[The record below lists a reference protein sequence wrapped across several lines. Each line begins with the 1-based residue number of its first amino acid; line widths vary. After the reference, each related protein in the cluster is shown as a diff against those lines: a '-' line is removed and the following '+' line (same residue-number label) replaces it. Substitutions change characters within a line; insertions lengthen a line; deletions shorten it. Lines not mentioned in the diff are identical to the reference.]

1 MDTSSL
7 VNLYDRLD
15 SQKDQV
21 KNTSSYNFGDREPDP
36 PSKKDDLEIN
46 DNLPMV
52 TDDQPMSDTI
62 KNNMFHNQ
70 HLFRD
75 PEDDLPVG
83 LRPDK
88 ISTPVKISLS
98 DDTVNRMRA
107 LNRSYDDPMSRQY
120 AYDYD
125 DRWREKL
132 NKHCD
137 SLKDKFCRHI
147 LVDMY
152 CKIIPLDHDYVCK
165 HQQRM
170 ANDIDD
176 FLANKG
182 MTSYQYLTAAKE
194 NTKAPLIDFILREAD
209 RTAKEYYERCCKKIR
224 EDKKKGINRYAE
236 EANTDFNTMQA
247 YTIGVR
253 ENPEYIE
260 AAKLLYEKTLKKA
273 VSDVKEIVDSKDQ
286 YPDEN
291 KQDPMDS
298 FAKQVKDKDGQVKD
312 DGKEVKK
319 TEEKK
324 TKEEKEA
331 EDNEKAA
338 AVVNAI
344 KEETKKELVQEYA
357 DAIRAEKT
365 KKELNFE
372 TDEDLAPNKDGIA
385 LQRQIKQDRELNGNS
400 TSSKILGDIKEV
412 KKESVISLCLDY
424 ANRELITENVEMT
437 SQLNEEL
444 IGIAIRESTL
454 SQIDRLFKFTLDPT
468 KNLQTKL
475 FLNKSP
481 LMNKQMIKSLI
492 K

>member
-36 PSKKDDLEIN
+36 PTKKDDLEIN

-52 TDDQPMSDTI
+52 TDDQPMSDRI
-62 KNNMFHNQ
+62 RNNMFHNK
-70 HLFRD
+70 HLFSD

-98 DDTVNRMRA
+98 DDTIDRMKS
-107 LNRSYDDPMSRQY
+107 LNHNYDDPMSRQY

-260 AAKLLYEKTLKKA
+260 AAKLLYEKTLKNA

-298 FAKQVKDKDGQVKD
+298 FAKQVKDKN
-312 DGKEVKK
+312 GKEV
-319 TEEKK
+319 KK

-331 EDNEKAA
+331 EDNQKAEE
-338 AVVNAI
+338 VIGAI

-372 TDEDLAPNKDGIA
+372 TNEDLVPNKDGIA
-385 LQRQIKQDRELNGNS
+385 LQRQIKQDRELSGNS
-400 TSSKILGDIKEV
+400 SSSRILGDIKEV

-424 ANRELITENVEMT
+424 ANRELITENV
-437 SQLNEEL
+437 SINPQLNEEL

-481 LMNKQMIKSLI
+481 LMNKRTIRSLI